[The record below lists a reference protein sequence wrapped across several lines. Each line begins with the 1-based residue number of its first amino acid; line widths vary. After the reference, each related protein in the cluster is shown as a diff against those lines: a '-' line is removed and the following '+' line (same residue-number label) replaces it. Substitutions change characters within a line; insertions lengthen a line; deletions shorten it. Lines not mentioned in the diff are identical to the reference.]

1 MSAAIRNGAI
11 STAAMS
17 VCPAAT
23 ASIGPVLPGA
33 LQWSLTGGSP
43 RASASF
49 SISFSCSMTSSGRLA
64 RSIAR
69 HTRISVDSAA
79 AAPIAVETSS
89 SPAAMALQQPRIGI
103 CLAAPAGWAKPA
115 VAAGRRS
122 RSPSPAR
129 VRAGRVDRESVA
141 LGAGMAGI
149 VEGKVAL
156 VTGGGGGIGRAAALA
171 LAREG
176 ARVAVADFA
185 AAAARDT
192 VALIN
197 ADGGQAITLT
207 GDVTRARDVRAMIA
221 DTLTAYGRLDCAF
234 NNAGIA
240 PYQVDASG
248 KKTAEWSEESFDRM
262 IAVNLK
268 GVWLCMKEEIPHM
281 QSQGGGAIVNTA
293 SIAGLI
299 GLVTSSAYV
308 AAKHGVIGL
317 TKTAALE
324 YADAKI
330 RVNAVCPGFIK
341 TQMTEKTM
349 RRRGEAIMAQIPLR
363 RMGEPGEIAEMVVW
377 LCSDRASYV
386 TGAAYNVDGGWM
398 AV

>member
-1 MSAAIRNGAI
+1 M
-11 STAAMS
+11 
-17 VCPAAT
+17 V
-23 ASIGPVLPGA
+23 
-33 LQWSLTGGSP
+33 
-43 RASASF
+43 
-49 SISFSCSMTSSGRLA
+49 
-64 RSIAR
+64 
-69 HTRISVDSAA
+69 
-79 AAPIAVETSS
+79 
-89 SPAAMALQQPRIGI
+89 MAGN
-103 CLAAPAGWAKPA
+103 
-115 VAAGRRS
+115 V
-122 RSPSPAR
+122 
-129 VRAGRVDRESVA
+129 
-141 LGAGMAGI
+141 AGI

-171 LAREG
+171 FAREG

-192 VALIN
+192 VAQIN
-197 ADGGQAITLT
+197 AAGGQAITLT
-207 GDVTRARDVRAMIA
+207 GDVTRAEDVRAMID
-221 DTLTAYGRLDCAF
+221 DTIAAYGKLDCAF

-248 KKTAEWSEESFDRM
+248 KKTADWSEESFDRM

-268 GVWLCMKEEIPHM
+268 GVWLCMKEEIPRM

-330 RVNAVCPGFIK
+330 RINAVCPGFIK
-341 TQMTEKTM
+341 TQMTEETM
-349 RRRGEAIMAQIPLR
+349 RRRGGAIMAQIPVR